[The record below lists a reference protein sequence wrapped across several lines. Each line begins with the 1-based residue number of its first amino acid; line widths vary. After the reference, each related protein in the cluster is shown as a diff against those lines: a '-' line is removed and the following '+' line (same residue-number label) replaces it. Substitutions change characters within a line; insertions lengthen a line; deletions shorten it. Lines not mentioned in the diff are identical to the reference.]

1 MQELEEIIEKLEKK
15 IHELILDYT
24 AKKSIRDKLEEEKAS
39 KIIQFEEL
47 NKEVELLEKVRILL
61 QKTSEYAR
69 EQAKQQIEMLVTRC
83 LQFIFGEN
91 IEFKIEL
98 SEVRGRPEAEFYV
111 VSSYGDTSIITKP
124 QDARGGGIVDVISLA
139 LRIAVIQCS
148 NTYVNGPIILDEP
161 AKHVSNEYISNVA
174 QFLKQISKI
183 FKRQIIMVTHN
194 QFLSEIADLAYKVEL
209 KDGKSIVTLCN
220 SNNMQ

>member
-1 MQELEEIIEKLEKK
+1 MQEFEETIEKLERKTN
-15 IHELILDYT
+15 ELVLDYT
-24 AKKSIRDKLEEEKAS
+24 ARKSIRDKLEEDK
-39 KIIQFEEL
+39 KNRIVQLEEL
-47 NKEVELLEKVRILL
+47 KRKTDLLEQVRILL

-111 VSSYGDTSIITKP
+111 VSSYGDNRITTKP

-148 NTYVNGPIILDEP
+148 NTYINGPIILDEP
-161 AKHVSNEYISNVA
+161 AKHVSSEYISNVA
-174 QFLKQISKI
+174 QFLKQVSQV
-183 FKRQIIMVTHN
+183 FRRQIIMVTHN

-209 KDGKSIVTLCN
+209 KDGKSVVTVCN
-220 SNNMQ
+220 SNISL